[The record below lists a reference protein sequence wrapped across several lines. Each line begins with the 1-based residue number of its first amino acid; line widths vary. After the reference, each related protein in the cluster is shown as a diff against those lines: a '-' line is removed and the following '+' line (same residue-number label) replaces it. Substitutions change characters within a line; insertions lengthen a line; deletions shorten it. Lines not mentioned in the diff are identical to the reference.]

1 MRENRHQQK
10 TKARGKTKE
19 TSKKQKQWEAAMG
32 NVDGPE
38 TLEKTSRQVFKGKG
52 KSGGD
57 DDEAQSF
64 YERGEQREGHNKR
77 TVCGARSL

>member
-1 MRENRHQQK
+1 M
-10 TKARGKTKE
+10 TTLFVCGTRGVSVCGAE
-19 TSKKQKQWEAAMG
+19 CVG
-32 NVDGPE
+32 RLLYVCNVWGRGTGTAE
-38 TLEKTSRQVFKGKG
+38 RG
-52 KSGGD
+52 GGD